1 MSTRNRTTSPAPFAT
16 LTSTTDHAAPL
27 AAPMSAPATL
37 THDAKAAKA
46 KAAKPQAAPKP
57 RTQAK
62 AAPKPQAQAQAP
74 QAQAQAPQAAPLHG
88 KAAPKPYVYPG
99 DRDKVSAGTII
110 NAMLALPQG
119 ATHAE
124 MVDALVSN
132 MPANYAHNIKA
143 ATAKAHSH
151 PRTVAAY
158 AAKAKAPALA
168 VTVDPAGRYR
178 APQAAHWQTVAGGG
192 KCSGGV
198 VVRVDANGKPLDKAL
213 AV

>member
-1 MSTRNRTTSPAPFAT
+1 MSTRNRTSSKAPFAT
-16 LTSTTDHAAPL
+16 LASSTDTAAPL
-27 AAPMSAPATL
+27 A
-37 THDAKAAKA
+37 
-46 KAAKPQAAPKP
+46 PQAAPKAP
-57 RTQAK
+57 QAAPKAPKAPK
-62 AAPKPQAQAQAP
+62 AAPKPQAQAKAAPKP

-99 DRDKVSAGTII
+99 DRDKVTAGVII
-110 NAMLALPQG
+110 NAMLARPQG

-124 MVDALVSN
+124 IVDALVAN

-151 PRTVAAY
+151 PRTIAAF

-178 APQAAHWQTVAGGG
+178 APQAAHWQTLAGGG

-198 VVRVDANGKPLDKAL
+198 IVRVDDNGKPLDKAL